1 MFNAHYVLGTV
12 TYSLNEINYSFQLY
26 APQYLWEV
34 IDIEFIRIDKLGHFL
49 AICAKSPTSD
59 VRLNADPQNL
69 IENKSNHGKLTL
81 IVSL

>member
-1 MFNAHYVLGTV
+1 MKSTIHFNVML
-12 TYSLNEINYSFQLY
+12 LNIYERVIN
-26 APQYLWEV
+26 
-34 IDIEFIRIDKLGHFL
+34 IELIRTDKLGHFS
-49 AICAKSPTSD
+49 AICAKSLTSD